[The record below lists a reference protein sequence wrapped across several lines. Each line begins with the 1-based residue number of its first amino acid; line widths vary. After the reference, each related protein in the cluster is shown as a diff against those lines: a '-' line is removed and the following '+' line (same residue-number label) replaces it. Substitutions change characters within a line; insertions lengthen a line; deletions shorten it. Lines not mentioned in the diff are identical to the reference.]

1 MIDRAYQRRDEYI
14 LMRSPRTGA
23 GDRRQAPGVARYV
36 RGKHSILTP
45 IADRPATYSF
55 SNTYFVLDLLQLVL
69 VYESAYRARCR
80 DELSSKLETL
90 QPLRWGEA
98 AWHQITKTIKCQM
111 RYVARLEGEICTAV
125 LGIDACVYTTVPKRL
140 VV

>member
-23 GDRRQAPGVARYV
+23 DDRRQAPGVARYV
-36 RGKHSILTP
+36 RGKHSILAP

-55 SNTYFVLDLLQLVL
+55 SNTYFVLDSLQLVL

-80 DELSSKLETL
+80 ERTFPQAED
-90 QPLRWGEA
+90 
-98 AWHQITKTIKCQM
+98 I
-111 RYVARLEGEICTAV
+111 TAV
-125 LGIDACVYTTVPKRL
+125 KMGIGCWASDYQDDQMPN
-140 VV
+140 